1 VQQVS
6 NSTPSSDIP
15 YECSFF
21 TIFFHF
27 WSFGLL
33 FSSLLFPDGGGGL
46 SRNDDDGDWR
56 RQLPCTDAA
65 KKREKERIDSGVIS

>member
-56 RQLPCTDAA
+56 RQLPLMLR
-65 KKREKERIDSGVIS
+65 KKEKKKG